1 MNRIV
6 DFLDEIKANNNREWF
21 NQNKSRYL
29 VIQAQFNELTASLIE
44 GIARFDPMVAGL
56 EVKDCL
62 YRIYRDVRFSPNKE
76 PYKTHMGAYIC
87 PGGKKSGLA
96 GYYFHLEPGCSLL
109 ASGLH
114 CPDKAVV
121 RSVRDEIFANGAVFE
136 QALSGATGFALD
148 MSDALKRVPRDYP
161 ADSPFGNYLRLKE
174 FDLVK
179 PLELSGDVLGR
190 TLEDFSR
197 CTAFNYLLNRAV
209 EYAQNES
216 R

>member
-1 MNRIV
+1 M
-6 DFLDEIKANNNREWF
+6 DEILKFLEDLKSNNNREWF
-21 NQNKSRYL
+21 QTNIERYRS
-29 VIQAQFNELTASLIE
+29 AQKKFDSLAMTIMS
-44 GIARFDPMVAGL
+44 GIAAFDNSVMGL
-56 EVKDCL
+56 QLKECT

-161 ADSPFGNYLRLKE
+161 S
-174 FDLVK
+174 
-179 PLELSGDVLGR
+179 
-190 TLEDFSR
+190 
-197 CTAFNYLLNRAV
+197 
-209 EYAQNES
+209 
-216 R
+216 